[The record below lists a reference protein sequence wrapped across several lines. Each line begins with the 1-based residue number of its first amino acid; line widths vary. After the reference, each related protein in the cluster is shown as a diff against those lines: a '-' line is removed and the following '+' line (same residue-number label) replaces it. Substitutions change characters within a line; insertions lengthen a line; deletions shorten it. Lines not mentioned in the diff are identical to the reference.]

1 MLKIGF
7 LFARPLRVG
16 WLFLPSKIIWLVTIE
31 EIFDGVR
38 CPGFIQSRET
48 SRKISKNLKYFGIR
62 NYSRRN
68 K

>member
-7 LFARPLRVG
+7 LFAHPLRVG

-38 CPGFIQSRET
+38 CPGLIQSHET
-48 SRKISKNLKYFGIR
+48 ITQISKILDYFGIR
-62 NYSRRN
+62 NYSR
-68 K
+68 